1 MNTKRKRDGA
11 LYKAVLVSINIILI
25 IAAYYI
31 AFYLKFDRIISPKH
45 IGQFYQIIPYLI
57 ITSFVFFYVN
67 DVFGILKKSF
77 IDIIYSSMISLV
89 MINITTVAILF
100 LARTLSF
107 PRSVLMIS
115 SIIQVISVFIWTTI
129 MWKRVQRI
137 KRKKDAIIIGN
148 KTDSDIV
155 LKKVLI
161 NSKNHMNIKFICNK
175 LDDEM
180 YKYID
185 KVDEVIISPG
195 IESHIK
201 DEIIT
206 HCIETDKIAY
216 LVPSLSEISLYN
228 ASIEQFDDIPTF
240 KIDSLYMSL
249 EKRFMKRTLDL
260 FISIIGLILTI
271 PIMLVVAIIIKLYD
285 RGNILFSQE
294 RLTRD
299 NKTFKL
305 YKFRTMVVDAEKH
318 TGPTLA
324 TEKDPRI
331 TPLGRILRSTR
342 LDELPQLF
350 NVLMGDMSIVGPRP
364 EREYFAKEFI
374 KDIPDFK
381 YRVIVKAGVT
391 GFAQVWGKYSTSPE
405 NKIRYDLLY
414 IRNYSFLLDLKL
426 ILETIKVMFVKE
438 SSEGVKEEKSVDE
451 LLEDENLQKKNENE
465 IIELKNDER

>member
-11 LYKAVLVSINIILI
+11 FYKALLVGINIVLI
-25 IAAYYI
+25 IAAYYV
-31 AFYLKFDRIISPKH
+31 AFYFKFDRIISPKH

-57 ITSFVFFYVN
+57 ITSLVFFYVN
-67 DVFGILKKSF
+67 DVFAILKKSF
-77 IDIIYSSMISLV
+77 LDIIYSSMISLV

-115 SIIQVISVFIWTTI
+115 SIIQVVSIFIWTTI
-129 MWKRVQRI
+129 IWKRVQKL

-148 KTDSDIV
+148 KPDSDIV

-175 LDDEM
+175 LDEEM

-185 KVDEVIISPG
+185 RVDEVIIAPG

-206 HCIETDKIAY
+206 YCIEMDKIAY

-240 KIDSLYMSL
+240 KIDSLYMSI

-260 FISIIGLILTI
+260 FISIIGLALTL
-271 PIMLVVAIIIKLYD
+271 PIMLIVAIIIKVYD

-318 TGPTLA
+318 TGPVLA

-438 SSEGVKEEKSVDE
+438 SSEGVKEDKSVKE
-451 LLEDENLQKKNENE
+451 LLEDENLKSKENTN
-465 IIELKNDER
+465 IIKIEKTK

>member
-1 MNTKRKRDGA
+1 MSKERKRDGA
-11 LYKAVLVSINIILI
+11 LYKATLVIVNIALI

-45 IGQFYQIIPYLI
+45 TRQFYQIIPYLT
-57 ITSFVFFYVN
+57 ITSLVFFYVN
-67 DVFGILKKSF
+67 DVFDIFKKSF
-77 IDIIYSSMISLV
+77 LDIIYSSMISLV

-115 SIIQVISVFIWTTI
+115 SIVQVISIFIWTTI
-129 MWKRVQRI
+129 IWRRVQKLR
-137 KRKKDAIIIGN
+137 RKKDSIIIGN

-155 LKKVLI
+155 LKKVLM
-161 NSKNHMNIKFICNK
+161 NSKNHMQIKFICNK

-185 KVDEVIISPG
+185 KVDEVIIAPG

-201 DEIIT
+201 DEIIK
-206 HCIETDKIAY
+206 HCIESDKIAY

-249 EKRFMKRTLDL
+249 EKRIMKRILDL
-260 FISIIGLILTI
+260 FISIIGLVFTL
-271 PIMLVVAIIIKLYD
+271 PIMLILAVIIKLYD

-305 YKFRTMVVDAEKH
+305 YKFRTMVVDAEKY

-331 TPLGRILRSTR
+331 TPLGKILRSTR

-438 SSEGVKEEKSVDE
+438 SSEGLKEDKSVEE
-451 LLEDENLQKKNENE
+451 LLEDENLKSKENIK
-465 IIELKNDER
+465 IIKTDQNK

>member
-1 MNTKRKRDGA
+1 MKTKRKRDGA
-11 LYKAVLVSINIILI
+11 LYKALLIGVNIGLIIL
-25 IAAYYI
+25 AYYI
-31 AFYLKFDRIISPKH
+31 AFYFKFNRIISPKH
-45 IGQFYQIIPYLI
+45 IRQFYQIIPYLI
-57 ITSFVFFYVN
+57 ITSLVFFYVN
-67 DVFGILKKSF
+67 DVFAIFKKSYL
-77 IDIIYSSMISLV
+77 DIIYSSMISLV
-89 MINITTVAILF
+89 MINVTTVAILF

-115 SIIQVISVFIWTTI
+115 SILQVITVFIWTTI
-129 MWKRVQRI
+129 VWKRVQ
-137 KRKKDAIIIGN
+137 KVNRKKDAMIIGN
-148 KTDSDIV
+148 KSDSDIV

-161 NSKNHMNIKFICNK
+161 NSKNHMNIKYICNK

-185 KVDEVIISPG
+185 KVDEVIIAPG

-206 HCIETDKIAY
+206 YCIEMDKTSY

-249 EKRFMKRTLDL
+249 EKRFIKRTLDL
-260 FISIIGLILTI
+260 FISVIGLLLTW
-271 PIMLVVAIIIKLYD
+271 PIMIIVSIVIKLYD
-285 RGNILFSQE
+285 GGNILFSQE

-299 NKTFKL
+299 NKTFNL
-305 YKFRTMVVDAEKH
+305 YKFRTMIVDAEKH

-391 GFAQVWGKYSTSPE
+391 GFAQVWGKYTTSPE

-438 SSEGVKEEKSVDE
+438 SSSGIKEGKSVDE
-451 LLEDENLQKKNENE
+451 LLEEENLKTCMKPS
-465 IIELKNDER
+465 IIEIEQKR